1 MMIYAYKSNIESE
14 AETTLEEE
22 GRTDSQKT
30 NGLEFFGVSQDPPD
44 KEKVLMIVK
53 KNIKNFLSF
62 DDGR

>member
-1 MMIYAYKSNIESE
+1 MIYAYKSNIESE
-14 AETTLEEE
+14 AETILEEE

-53 KNIKNFLSF
+53 KKI
-62 DDGR
+62 

>member
-1 MMIYAYKSNIESE
+1 MIYAYKRNDESE
-14 AETTLEEE
+14 EETELEEK
-22 GRTDSQKT
+22 GSTDSQKT

-53 KNIKNFLSF
+53 KKIKNFLSF